1 MRNYFPMK
9 AGSSNSLLGGFS
21 SLLYLGVSSFVRISS
36 RFIYFKNKTVS
47 KAKSWYS
54 YSHNI
59 KRLANRSSRTLHR
72 LMNLRNE
79 EAWTWTRNQK
89 TVNKNHVR
97 KCYCCTA
104 KEKHKQT
111 NKQKHLFCVF
121 IVVWEITTATRR
133 VAASPAPAQQAQCM
147 SHICHGCYDFNLE
160 TWKMFYYKLQRLFI
174 FLSEQK
180 E

>member
-1 MRNYFPMK
+1 MFLLTFFFTTMLCFLLASIWLELNEKLLPDEGRQL
-9 AGSSNSLLGGFS
+9 SLLGGFS

-54 YSHNI
+54 YSHSI

-72 LMNLRNE
+72 LMNLQNE

-111 NKQKHLFCVF
+111 NKNTYSVCLLWF
-121 IVVWEITTATRR
+121 ER
-133 VAASPAPAQQAQCM
+133 
-147 SHICHGCYDFNLE
+147 
-160 TWKMFYYKLQRLFI
+160 
-174 FLSEQK
+174 
-180 E
+180 